1 MNKIFKIN
9 LLMFLILAFIGCKN
23 KFEDKTLNILWLVA
37 EDLSPNYLSAYG
49 DLTSPTP
56 NLDKLASEGVVY
68 DYAFSTSGVCA
79 PSRATLATGV
89 YANSFGAQNM
99 RTMWAEAN
107 ARRGGIIDYEAVPPP
122 EIRMLGDIM
131 RENGYYCTNNSKTDY
146 QFEKSVMAWDES
158 SNNAHWKN
166 RSNDKTPFFSIFNF
180 NQTHEGNFFS
190 NWDEEEFL
198 ISNDVDITIPPYLPQ
213 NSIGKRELRKVYS
226 RLINLDNWIGEKI
239 KELENEGLLEKTI
252 VVFYSDHGGPL
263 PRQKRLLYDSGLKV
277 PLIIR
282 YPNKERSGERDGRL
296 VSFVDFPPTVLSMA
310 GIKAPSFMQGQAFE
324 GKFRST
330 RDREFIHGHADR
342 FDESVDMI
350 RAVRSKK
357 FKYLKNFHPEKP
369 YYLPLA
375 FRERLPSMQELLR
388 MRDANELDENQALW
402 FRESKPEEELF
413 DIEND
418 PHELTNIASDPKY
431 NEILVSMREECA
443 NWMDKI
449 DDKGVINE
457 RELIEL
463 FYPQRKA
470 KQTISPNIEISDKSV
485 SVDVV
490 TDGSRIGYRYS
501 SKKEPSK
508 GWIHYKDPITL
519 IPNDTL
525 EIIAHRIGYKS
536 VINKIYNGK
545 LINVEY
551 PLSQIEIQDI
561 RYSANRPKL
570 PPMRQ

>member
-1 MNKIFKIN
+1 MNKFN
-9 LLMFLILAFIGCKN
+9 LILFLIFTIFGCEN
-23 KFEDKTLNILWLVA
+23 NFEDKPLNILWLVA
-37 EDLSPNYLSAYG
+37 EDLSPDYLSSYG
-49 DLTSPTP
+49 DLTAPTP
-56 NLDKLASEGVVY
+56 NLDKLASEGVIY

-122 EIRMLGDIM
+122 EVRMLGDIM

-158 SNNAHWKN
+158 SNDAHWKN
-166 RSNDKTPFFSIFNF
+166 RSSYATPFFSIFNF

-190 NWDEEEFL
+190 NWDDDEFL
-198 ISNDVDITIPPYLPQ
+198 ISDNIDISIPPYLPQ

-226 RLINLDNWIGEKI
+226 RLVNLDNWIGEKI
-239 KELENEGLLEKTI
+239 KELEDEGLLEKTI

-282 YPNKERSGERDGRL
+282 YPNKERSGERDDRL

-310 GIKAPSFMQGQAFE
+310 GVNPPSFMQGQAFE
-324 GKFRST
+324 GKFKSSS
-330 RDREFIHGHADR
+330 DREFIHGHADR

-350 RAVRSKK
+350 RAVRTKK

-388 MRDANELDENQALW
+388 MRDAGELDKNQALW
-402 FRESKPEEELF
+402 FRKSKSEEELF
-413 DIEND
+413 DTEND
-418 PHELTNIASDPKY
+418 PHELNNIASDPKY

-443 NWMDKI
+443 NCMDKI

-457 RELIEL
+457 RDLIEL
-463 FYPQRKA
+463 FYHNRKA
-470 KQTISPNIEISDKSV
+470 KQTGSPQIKISENDV
-485 SVDVV
+485 SIAKIM
-490 TDGSRIGYRYS
+490 DGSRIGYRYLS
-501 SKKEPSK
+501 EKEPNM
-508 GWIHYKDPITL
+508 GWIHYKNPIEL
-519 IPNDTL
+519 RSNDTL

-545 LINVEY
+545 LIKTEY
-551 PLSQIEIQDI
+551 PLSKIEINDI
-561 RYSANRPKL
+561 RYSADRPKL
-570 PPMRQ
+570 PPIK